1 MNKAIIKLKRKRDKP
16 VRNQH
21 PWIFSGAIDSI
32 TGDPQAGDIVT
43 VTDNSGAILGSG
55 YWNQLSQIQVR
66 MLTFSD
72 EKIDDNWWRNA
83 LQNAVNSRAHW
94 NQRATQHPIGYRL
107 IHAEN
112 DYLPG
117 LVVDRYGDFLSL
129 QALTYAIDQRK
140 TFIAETLMELL
151 PVSGVYER
159 SDVDVR
165 KKEGLSQTTGSLAGA
180 MPPDFIEII
189 EGESEV
195 KLLIDIKNGHK
206 TGFYLDQADNR
217 NRLFELLSQ
226 TPGTDQRTVLNL
238 FSYTGG
244 FSLHALQSEHIH
256 AINVDSSMPALE
268 LAESTL
274 EANTLPAGNTYENI
288 QADVFEYTRDMV
300 EQGKQYDIVIL
311 DPPKFAHNK
320 NQIDKA
326 SRGYK
331 DINLKAFQLIKRGGY
346 LMTYSCSGAITQQLF
361 QQIVF
366 GALADSGRKAQIIQY
381 LHASSDHPIALTFPE
396 GEYLNGLLVRVF

>member
-129 QALTYAIDQRK
+129 QALTYAIDQHK

-165 KKEGLSQTTGSLAGA
+165 KKEGLSQTTGSLAGT